1 MVVATAAGRHRNCNH
16 FADQLCR
23 RLTGVGSPPWV
34 NRLAGVGAAFK
45 WALPEGFDTPMAAP
59 VVPDEMRPE
68 RDAARDGG
76 GGDRHPPYEGS

>member
-1 MVVATAAGRHRNCNH
+1 M
-16 FADQLCR
+16 
-23 RLTGVGSPPWV
+23 

-68 RDAARDGG
+68 WDSARDGAVSR
-76 GGDRHPPYEGS
+76 DSYEGS